1 MIEEYR
7 RTRYDEG
14 EQPVDWCRCG
24 LALMVVLMI
33 LGILSG
39 CKSPKAVTST
49 SPTIM
54 TQYIVKSDT
63 FLEKDSVYLHDSVY
77 VYHNGD
83 TVIVNKVM
91 RRDRWKN
98 VYRTVLDTIV
108 KRDSVPYPVEKELTS
123 KERRYMKVGGWVCD
137 TLPWV
142 LAILTLAGIGVW
154 RDENTKSK

>member
-7 RTRYDEG
+7 RTRYDDEG
-14 EQPVDWCRCG
+14 EQPVDWCRFG
-24 LALMVVLMI
+24 LVLMVVLMI
-33 LGILSG
+33 LGFLTG
-39 CKSPKAVTST
+39 CKTTKPVTQT
-49 SPTIM
+49 APTIM

-63 FLEKDSVYLHDSVY
+63 FLEKDSVYLHDSIY

-108 KRDSVPYPVEKELTS
+108 KRDSIPYPVEKELT
-123 KERRYMKVGGWVCD
+123 KMQQRYLKVGGWICGS
-137 TLPWV
+137 LPWV
-142 LAILTLAGIGVW
+142 LAILSLVGIGVW
-154 RDENTKSK
+154 HEKKSK